1 MFLRICSFNIL
12 KGIVLALLISCFA
25 TSACLADEG
34 MWLVNLPDKNTYD
47 QMKRRGLKLSPEEI
61 YSETDPSLK
70 DAIVA
75 VDGGLCSGSII
86 SRNGLMI
93 TNHHC
98 AYADIHALSTPDNN
112 YLEKGFWAFDTAKE
126 IPIKGKSVTFLKKV
140 VDVTG
145 EAQRI
150 IDSLDRSGKV
160 IFFKMNQ
167 VCDLLSQKYD
177 TPFETYLAPMWKGNK
192 YYLYFYETYTDVRL
206 VAAPPL
212 SIGAFG
218 GEKDNWGWPQHR
230 GDFAIYRIYGSG
242 EGKPAEYS
250 AGNVPLGCRTY
261 LKIAAEG
268 VKEGDFTMVAGYP
281 GITNRYISSYEL
293 QEKQEIQNSIRGEVR
308 RAKLDIWKKYMDA
321 SPQVRLT
328 YQEKYLTLSNSADY
342 AKWENLSLQRYH
354 VRAELQKRE
363 VRLQEWIEKSPQ
375 RRGEFGNVL
384 ENLDKIIQTR
394 RDIVKM
400 KELFHE
406 CMIRG
411 SDFILLGQRFLG
423 LTRGEIKGGM
433 VDVASARTRVFLQ
446 NHAFPALTEINY
458 EADKEVL
465 SKVLDYFLK
474 GVDERF
480 YSDPFKQLVKSYGGD
495 PARIAEYVFSSS
507 VLTDSS
513 RLAAFFSKPRSV
525 KEIESDPVSVI
536 VSTTGI
542 KPYNQYENKLMDSL
556 GLSFGDEN
564 TKYQTALYLFRKDKN
579 IPMYPDA
586 NTTMRLSFGRIGGIQ
601 SRDGV
606 YYNWRSTVRGILE
619 KYDPQEYEFNLLPDY
634 RRLLEGADGDM
645 GVDFLSDNDITGG
658 NSGSPVLNARGE
670 LIGLAFDA
678 NRESMCGDVYFK
690 EGYCKLV
697 SVDIRYVCWILEK
710 YAGAS
715 NILKELNTP
724 TTKYN

>member
-1 MFLRICSFNIL
+1 MFLRTRSFNVL
-12 KGIVLALLISCFA
+12 KGIVLSFLFSCSA
-25 TSACLADEG
+25 TSVCLADEG
-34 MWLVNLPDKNTYD
+34 MWLINLLDKNTYD
-47 QMKRRGLKLSPEEI
+47 QMKRRGLRLSPEEI
-61 YSETDPSLK
+61 YNETAPSLK

-75 VDGGLCSGSII
+75 IDGGLCSGSII
-86 SRNGLMI
+86 SQNGLMI

-112 YLEKGFWAFDTAKE
+112 YLENGFWAFDTAKE

-145 EAQRI
+145 EARRI

-160 IFFKMNQ
+160 IFFKMNK
-167 VCDLLSQKYD
+167 VCDLISQKYD

-192 YYLYFYETYTDVRL
+192 YYLYFYETYTDIRL

-250 AGNVPLGCRTY
+250 AGNIPLGCRTY
-261 LKIAAEG
+261 LKIATDG
-268 VKEGDFTMVAGYP
+268 VKDGDFTMVAGYP

-293 QEKQEIQNSIRGEVR
+293 QERQEIQNSIRGEVR
-308 RAKLDIWKKYMDA
+308 RAKLNIWKKYMDA
-321 SPQVRLT
+321 SPEVRLT

-342 AKWENLSLQRYH
+342 AKWENLCLQRYH
-354 VRAELQKRE
+354 VKEELQKRE
-363 VRLQEWIEKSPQ
+363 AGMKEWIEQSEQ
-375 RRGEFGNVL
+375 RCGEYGNVL
-384 ENLDKIIQTR
+384 ENLDKILQAR
-394 RDIVKM
+394 RDIVRM

-411 SDFILLGQRFLG
+411 SDFVLLGQRFLG
-423 LTRGEIKGGM
+423 LTRGEIKDSL
-433 VDVASARTRVFLQ
+433 VDPAAPRTRAFLQ
-446 NHAFPALTEINY
+446 AYAFPALTGINY

-465 SKVLDYFLK
+465 GKVLGYFLK

-480 YSDPFKQLVKSYGGD
+480 YSEPFKQLAALMGGD
-495 PARIAEYVFSSS
+495 PVRMAEYAFSAS

-513 RLAAFFSKPRSV
+513 RLAAFFSKPRPI
-525 KEIESDPVSVI
+525 KEIETDPISVI
-536 VSTTGI
+536 VSATAI
-542 KPYNQYENKLMDSL
+542 KPYNQYEERLMDSL
-556 GLSFGDEN
+556 GLSFNKEN
-564 TKYQTALYLFRKDKN
+564 VKYQTALYLFRKEKN

-586 NTTMRLSFGRIGGIQ
+586 NTTMRLSFGRVGGMEP
-601 SRDGV
+601 RDGV

-619 KYDPQEYEFNLLPDY
+619 KYDAEDYEFNLLPDY
-634 RRLLEGADGDM
+634 KRLLEKADGNT

-690 EGYCKLV
+690 EGYCKLA
-697 SVDIRYVCWILEK
+697 SVDIRYVLWILGK
-710 YAGAS
+710 YAGAA